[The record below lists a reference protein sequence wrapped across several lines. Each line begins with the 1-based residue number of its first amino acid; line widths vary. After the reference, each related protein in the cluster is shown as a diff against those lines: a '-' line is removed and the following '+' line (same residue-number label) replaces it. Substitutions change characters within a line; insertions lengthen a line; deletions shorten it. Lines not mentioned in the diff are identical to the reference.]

1 MLAPM
6 KPINTT
12 TISRTLL
19 YCHASSQAS
28 CQARAHYGTPTNS
41 SLRTWMDFSRA
52 SICVAIASVV
62 TVAALN
68 SHARADVVEPG
79 QFGAP
84 LQVSSTSGAPTRKN
98 AAINNHANSAENTA
112 NLLLLTAPSQANYTF
127 DALAAWNTAQP
138 SASTIEV
145 TATLSAVNVS
155 RLDISR
161 ARPLLTPIVDDL
173 RGNQEY
179 FGVIK
184 FETGTANHMP

>member
-1 MLAPM
+1 MLTAM
-6 KPINTT
+6 EQFNMLILRTHA
-12 TISRTLL
+12 STLL
-19 YCHASSQAS
+19 LSK
-28 CQARAHYGTPTNS
+28 R
-41 SLRTWMDFSRA
+41 
-52 SICVAIASVV
+52 VACILKIMPIAIVAM
-62 TVAALN
+62 TAALN
-68 SHARADVVEPG
+68 SNARADMVEPG

-98 AAINNHANSAENTA
+98 TVISNQGNTPENTA

-127 DALAAWNTAQP
+127 NALGAWNTAQP

-155 RLDISR
+155 RLDASR
-161 ARPLLTPIVDDL
+161 SRSLLTPILDDL

-184 FETGTANHMP
+184 FETGTANDMP